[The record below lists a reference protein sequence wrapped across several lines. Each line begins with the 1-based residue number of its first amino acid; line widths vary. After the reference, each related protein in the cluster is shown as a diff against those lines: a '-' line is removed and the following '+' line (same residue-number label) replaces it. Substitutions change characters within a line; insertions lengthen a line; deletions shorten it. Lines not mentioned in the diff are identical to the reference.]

1 MFGSRLIRFRYQPA
15 KQAWR
20 ALLETYRGGGVT
32 EVECLTVEL
41 RHIRYFI
48 AVAEYLNFRKAA
60 QRLHIA
66 QPPLSRQ
73 IRQLEETL
81 GVDLFARDKRGVE
94 LTKAGHAFL
103 EEARK
108 LLVQAG
114 HAVEAARQAQRGE
127 IGMVKVGIAS
137 GLGGVVSQVVF
148 EFRKRWPGIEVE
160 CRDIF
165 SNFQNDALRKHEID
179 VGFLRPP
186 LDHLALDCELL
197 YEEEFVVIVPRQ
209 HRLAKRRFLRMHDIA
224 DEPLIIF
231 DRTFSSGLYDK
242 ILGLYS
248 RHGLTPRLIPTH
260 VEAHEE
266 AGAIMV
272 ASGKA
277 IFMGAGAIVNR
288 TVAGIQLASVR
299 LNELEAKIEV
309 YAAWR
314 KDHASPVVHDFLDCV
329 RTILPAQKQKPVSI
343 GAPAKTALFPLDSCK
358 QCAQARAVRTSR

>member
-1 MFGSRLIRFRYQPA
+1 
-15 KQAWR
+15 
-20 ALLETYRGGGVT
+20 V
-32 EVECLTVEL
+32 TVEL

-48 AVAEYLNFRKAA
+48 AVAEHLNFRKAA

-81 GVDLFARDKRGVE
+81 GVDLFARDKRRVE
-94 LTKAGHAFL
+94 LTKAGFAFL

-108 LLVQAG
+108 LMVQAG
-114 HAVEAARQAQRGE
+114 QAVEAARLAQRGE
-127 IGMVKVGIAS
+127 TGIIKIGIAS
-137 GLGGVVSQVVF
+137 GLGGVVSRVVF
-148 EFRKRWPGIEVE
+148 EFRKRCPEIEVE

-165 SNFQNDALRKHEID
+165 SNFQSQSLSRREID

-186 LDHLALDCELL
+186 LDHVVLDCELL
-197 YEEEFVVIVPRQ
+197 YEEKFVVIVAKP
-209 HRLAKRRFLRMHDIA
+209 HRLAKRRSVRMHDIA
-224 DEPLIIF
+224 TEPLIIF
-231 DRTFSSGLYDK
+231 DRNFSSGLYDK

-248 RHGLTPRLIPTH
+248 RHGLTPRLFPRH

-288 TVAGIQLASVR
+288 SVAGIQLASVR
-299 LNELEAKIEV
+299 LNEPEAKIEV

-314 KDHASPVVHDFLDCV
+314 KGEASPAVLGFLDCM
-329 RTILPAQKQKPVSI
+329 RSTLAPQKQKAATIAGGIITSPFPHKACKDCSFAHSV
-343 GAPAKTALFPLDSCK
+343 KTG
-358 QCAQARAVRTSR
+358 R